1 MNGMRRHAC
10 VLVTLAAVA
19 AGAGCAGIGGGQT
32 AGPRQHSIDELAGRY
47 RGVALGD
54 PRSAAIHVFGQPVS
68 TKDPASPIGIDFSD
82 GGPISQK
89 NPPGY
94 TRRPDLLRYDGVSV
108 LSTPPAG
115 IHSIVISDPGAAT
128 TKGVGI
134 GDALAKARRL
144 YPTLH
149 CAKARTT
156 SDGEPAPAYCAG
168 RLARDRYIWFGNDP
182 IRVIALSP
190 TSMG

>member
-1 MNGMRRHAC
+1 MSSMRRHAG
-10 VLVTLAAVA
+10 VLVILAAA
-19 AGAGCAGIGGGQT
+19 ALAGCTSIGGGQS
-32 AGPRQHSIDELAGRY
+32 AGPRQHSIDELAGSY

-54 PRSAAIHVFGQPVS
+54 PRSVAIDVFGQPVS

-94 TRRPDLLRYDGVSV
+94 IRRPDLLRYDDVSV
-108 LSTPPAG
+108 LSTPPDG
-115 IHSIVISDPGAAT
+115 IHSIVVSDPRAAT
-128 TKGVGI
+128 RKGVGI
-134 GDALAKARRL
+134 GDALAEAKRL

-149 CAKARTT
+149 CAKARTM
-156 SDGEPAPAYCAG
+156 SEGEPAPAYCAG
-168 RLARDRYIWFGNDP
+168 RLAKGRYIWFGNDP